1 MRKRN
6 IRIQCWLS
14 KKEADSFNK
23 RVSKSGLSKE
33 AYLRHLITG
42 FVPQDAPSPDYF
54 TMMREIHN
62 VRNTL
67 ADIAA
72 TARTQGLDTER
83 YEAECIKLDKNIKV
97 ITDAVLLPI
106 PIK

>member
-1 MRKRN
+1 MNKRN
-6 IRIQCWLS
+6 VEIKVRLN
-14 KKEADSFNK
+14 KKEAEQLDK
-23 RVSKSGLSKE
+23 KVEKSKLSRE

-62 VRNTL
+62 VRNVL

-83 YEAECIKLDKNIKV
+83 YEAECIKLDKSIKV

>member
-14 KKEADSFNK
+14 KKEANSFNK

-33 AYLRHLITG
+33 TYLRQLITG
-42 FVPQDAPSPDYF
+42 LVPQDAPPPDYF
-54 TMMREIHN
+54 TMMREIYN
-62 VRNTL
+62 TRNAL

-72 TARTQGLDTER
+72 TARAQGLDIER
-83 YEAECIKLDKNIKV
+83 YESECIKLDKSIKA
-97 ITDAVLLPI
+97 ITEAVLLPI

>member
-6 IRIQCWLS
+6 IHIQCWLS

-23 RVSKSGLSKE
+23 RVSKSGLSRE

-54 TMMREIHN
+54 AMMREIHN
-62 VRNTL
+62 VRNAL

-83 YEAECIKLDKNIKV
+83 YETECIKLDKSIKV

>member
-6 IRIQCWLS
+6 IHIQCWLS

-23 RVSKSGLSKE
+23 RVSKSGLSRE

-42 FVPQDAPSPDYF
+42 FLPQDAPSPDYF
-54 TMMREIHN
+54 SMMREIYN
-62 VRNTL
+62 VRNAL

-72 TARTQGLDTER
+72 IARTQGLDTER
-83 YEAECIKLDKNIKV
+83 YEAECVKLDKCIKL
-97 ITDAVLLPI
+97 ISDAVLLPI

>member
-14 KKEADSFNK
+14 KKEANSFNK

-33 AYLRHLITG
+33 TYLRQLITG
-42 FVPQDAPSPDYF
+42 LVPQDAPPPDYF
-54 TMMREIHN
+54 TMMREIYST
-62 VRNTL
+62 RNAL

-72 TARTQGLDTER
+72 TARAQGLDIER
-83 YEAECIKLDKNIKV
+83 YESECIKLDKSIKT
-97 ITDAVLLPI
+97 ITEAVLLPI